1 TRGAA
6 IEWTGLNSEKYLDL
20 DALHEKRGY
29 LGYLALTPAALS
41 NGAVVNVVGAGS
53 PAEGRLQ
60 KDDIIT
66 SIQGERDKEVTLIS
80 YPGDLERYLQ
90 HQSRLGDEAKLELTR
105 NGKPQTV
112 SVTLGRR
119 PLELLKPDEAFDPAL
134 SFMMTL
140 AELDGRKLEKETG
153 ITFEKG
159 GADDG
164 AVIAEVERG

>member
-1 TRGAA
+1 VTEVAHVPLEAPPPSSRKPQPVAEAAAEPAAPRRWVALGSADPSTPYRMLVVLTTRGAA

-66 SIQGERDKEVTLIS
+66 SIQGERDK
-80 YPGDLERYLQ
+80 
-90 HQSRLGDEAKLELTR
+90 
-105 NGKPQTV
+105 
-112 SVTLGRR
+112 
-119 PLELLKPDEAFDPAL
+119 
-134 SFMMTL
+134 
-140 AELDGRKLEKETG
+140 
-153 ITFEKG
+153 
-159 GADDG
+159 
-164 AVIAEVERG
+164 